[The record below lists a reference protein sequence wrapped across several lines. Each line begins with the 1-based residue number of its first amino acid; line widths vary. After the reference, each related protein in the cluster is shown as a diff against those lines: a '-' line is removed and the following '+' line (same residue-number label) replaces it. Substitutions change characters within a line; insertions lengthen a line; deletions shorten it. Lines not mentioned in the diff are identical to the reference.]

1 MRLRRFAPRLA
12 LWLLPCLVACT
23 TDPVLTAPEYLREG
37 NRAMDEGAYDLAVD
51 SFQKLLEEH
60 PFDPA
65 TEEAQLKTAHALFLD
80 ERYPEAIA
88 SFQDFQRM
96 HPTNPSLPFTEF
108 HIALAYQKQ
117 VGKEDRDH
125 RAAQNAEVHFRA
137 VLDRYPDSAYADEA
151 RKNLQEVRD
160 FLADHEL
167 VIARFYLHWKN
178 PLGAEARLRYLLT
191 QYPDTDTSAEALSV
205 FADFFRERGDVLR
218 SAAAWATLTRQY
230 PQSPY
235 ADAARKEL
243 ETLASASVEP
253 PEDPLAALIET
264 LGRPANAD
272 AADAPADREPNLPP
286 LDS

>member
-1 MRLRRFAPRLA
+1 MRLRRLAPRLVF
-12 LWLLPCLVACT
+12 WLLPLAACST
-23 TDPVLTAPEYLREG
+23 TPVLTAPEYLSAG
-37 NRAMDEGAYDLAVD
+37 NRAMDEGAYDIAVD
-51 SFQKLLEEH
+51 NFQKLLEEH

-117 VGKEDRDH
+117 VGKKDRDH

-137 VLDRYPDSAYADEA
+137 VLDRYPDSAYADDA
-151 RKNLQEVRD
+151 RTHLQEVRD

-167 VIARFYLHWKN
+167 VVARFYLHWKN
-178 PLGAEARLRYLLT
+178 PLGAEARLRHLLT
-191 QYPDTDTSAEALSV
+191 QYPDTNTSAEALSI
-205 FADFFRERGDVLR
+205 FADHFRGRGDVLR
-218 SAAAWATLTRQY
+218 CAAAWATLTRQY
-230 PQSPY
+230 PQSPH
-235 ADAARKEL
+235 ADAARREL
-243 ETLASASVEP
+243 ETLIAANVEP

-264 LGRPANAD
+264 LGRQPNRD
-272 AADAPADREPNLPP
+272 TAAAPAEREPNLPP